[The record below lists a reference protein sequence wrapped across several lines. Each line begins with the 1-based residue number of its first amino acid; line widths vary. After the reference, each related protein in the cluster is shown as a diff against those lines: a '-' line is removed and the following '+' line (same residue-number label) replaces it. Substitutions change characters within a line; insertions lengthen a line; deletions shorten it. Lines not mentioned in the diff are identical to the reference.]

1 MFQPEYHKAAEKRI
15 LKMLYCA
22 QEKWQQKSVPASG
35 IFLKIKPDSNDE
47 MNQK

>member
-1 MFQPEYHKAAEKRI
+1 
-15 LKMLYCA
+15 MLLCKGEVTA
-22 QEKWQQKSVPASG
+22 KGVPASG